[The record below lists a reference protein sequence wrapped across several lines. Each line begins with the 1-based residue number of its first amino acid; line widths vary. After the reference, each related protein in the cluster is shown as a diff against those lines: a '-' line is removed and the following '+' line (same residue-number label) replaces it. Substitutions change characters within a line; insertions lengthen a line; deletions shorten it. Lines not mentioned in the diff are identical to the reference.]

1 MEPIVSPLIIYILS
15 VVDHL
20 LGFVKLLLGTDVIL
34 CICLI
39 IFRWNTKIDLD
50 YEITQKGRD
59 LYREKLGSYN
69 KGIKYSIIAGIVLGF
84 LCVVIPN
91 RDTLIA
97 MLVASYVTP
106 DNLSTANEVVKSNIQ
121 DYINM
126 IVNGINSVK

>member
-20 LGFVKLLLGTDVIL
+20 LGFIKLLLGTDVIL

-69 KGIKYSIIAGIVLGF
+69 KGLKYSIIAGIVLGF

>member
-1 MEPIVSPLIIYILS
+1 MEPIVSPLTIYILS
-15 VVDHL
+15 VVNHL
-20 LGFVKLLLGTDVIL
+20 LFFTQLLLFADLIL
-34 CICLI
+34 GSCCLM
-39 IFRWNTKIDLD
+39 FYWDKHSDLK
-50 YEITQKGRD
+50 YEYKETEKA
-59 LYREKLGSYN
+59 LCREKMERFY
-69 KGIKYSIIAGIVLGF
+69 KGLKYSIIAGIVLGF

-126 IVNGINSVK
+126 IMNGINSVK